1 MPSWLLTGGHRSLA
15 GCCKT
20 RLARATATASGARL
34 HALNGAQVYSS
45 YVGEGEAR
53 LRAAFK
59 RARAVAPAI
68 LFLDELDALIGERSP
83 VCCQPVRSILLMHW
97 LRPSPLQQSLVP

>member
-1 MPSWLLTGGHRSLA
+1 MA

-68 LFLDELDALIGERSP
+68 LFLDELDALVGET
-83 VCCQPVRSILLMHW
+83 CLLCNSSGTVLYASCW
-97 LRPSPLQQSLVP
+97 LTLLLSAVLTASGGIQSVY